1 MSANTLAG
9 TEAAV
14 GAYTSDN
21 SQPVPVLIAAQLNV
35 FVVLL
40 QPAGSALRSEVTV
53 NALAGFMSLVVK
65 TTVTGLLLPVSTA
78 SAAELGVPT
87 IVSLVN
93 AR

>member
-1 MSANTLAG
+1 MLAG

-14 GAYTSDN
+14 GAYTSDS

-35 FVVLL
+35 FVVVL
-40 QPAGSALRSEVTV
+40 QPAGSALKSEVTV

-78 SAAELGVPT
+78 SDAELGVPT
-87 IVSLVN
+87 IVSSVN